1 MPYTPD
7 ELWQQAINCPHA
19 SIIRSGDLELS
30 VEFYGIYI
38 NKSGLGY
45 EYKTCHTTG
54 GDYYDKLSPTHIDM
68 FSRLGYLDAAIN
80 IATEILQKKATR
92 FEKHTSKAS
101 ELLLKNINKKL
112 CQLKELQQN
121 Q

>member
-1 MPYTPD
+1 
-7 ELWQQAINCPHA
+7 
-19 SIIRSGDLELS
+19 
-30 VEFYGIYI
+30 
-38 NKSGLGY
+38 
-45 EYKTCHTTG
+45 
-54 GDYYDKLSPTHIDM
+54 M
-68 FSRLGYLDAAIN
+68 FFRLGYLDAAIN

-121 Q
+121 R